1 VLGELPPMLPVVRT
15 AGSVVAAAD
24 AVVWAVVFVFITEDV
39 VKLLFAVDE
48 VTMVVFRA
56 VVRAVLVAV
65 AE

>member
-1 VLGELPPMLPVVRT
+1 MLPVVRT

-48 VTMVVFRA
+48 VRMVVFRA
-56 VVRAVLVAV
+56 VVRAVLVVVRAVLVAV